1 MRTLATNRSSAAPY
15 GVAADGG
22 RGAPG
27 WVLFVLVFGAMSF
40 NMALCFA
47 NTQVGG
53 VGDAYIIAC
62 EILIISTVLVFCLRW
77 MDETVLL
84 LICGLVLYTL
94 AIVFIRYV
102 MLGQTKIDVKPAR
115 DLLIPI
121 AFFLLGT
128 RAPDIKTADVIVRT
142 TTMIVLAVAL
152 FEYFFPELF
161 TRSFNVAAYYISRGS
176 MQAKQALDTG
186 DLFVSGMRPTGGGG
200 RNLLPFL
207 GDHRVSSIFLEPI
220 SSANFGI
227 IVFLWALVRS
237 RTEGRL
243 ALGLLAAAL
252 ALVVLSDSRFGAYFC
267 VASIALLFVPWRIGG
282 LIMVAA
288 PILALILL
296 PQLPDWL
303 RTANVGYRDD
313 LIGRLVLSGTIMSG
327 FDGWGWFGLSDSPM
341 LTFDSGY
348 GYSVNAIGLVAA
360 AFAWC
365 LFLWLE
371 RPGRQ
376 FNLFRNLAAAY
387 YAAILCVSYSPF
399 TIKTAALLWFLLGAL
414 YRLETPP
421 YPVPARLAMLPRRA

>member
-1 MRTLATNRSSAAPY
+1 MRTSAGQQNPNAHYAT
-15 GVAADGG
+15 AADGG
-22 RGAPG
+22 RSAPR
-27 WVLFVLVFGAMSF
+27 WALFVLVFGAMSF
-40 NMALCFA
+40 NMALCFV
-47 NTQVGG
+47 NTQIGG
-53 VGDAYIIAC
+53 IGDAYIIAC
-62 EILIISTVLVFCLRW
+62 EILIISTVIVFCLRW

-84 LICGLVLYTL
+84 LIASLVLYTL
-94 AIVFIRYV
+94 AIVFIRYAV
-102 MLGQTKIDVKPAR
+102 LGQSKIDVKPAR
-115 DLLIPI
+115 DLLIPLT
-121 AFFLLGT
+121 FFLLGT
-128 RAPDIKTADVIVRT
+128 RAPDIRTVDAIVRAIT
-142 TTMIVLAVAL
+142 AIVLAVAL
-152 FEYFFPELF
+152 FEYFLPELF
-161 TRSFNVAAYYISRGS
+161 TRGFNVAAYYISRGS

-186 DLFVSGMRPTGGGG
+186 DLFISGMRPARGGG

-220 SSANFGI
+220 SLANFGI

-237 RTEGRL
+237 RSEGRL
-243 ALGLLAAAL
+243 GLALLVSAL
-252 ALVVLSDSRFGAYFC
+252 VLVVLSDSRFGAYFC
-267 VASIALLFVPWRIGG
+267 VASIALLFVPWRIGA
-282 LIMVAA
+282 LIMVTV
-288 PILALILL
+288 PILALVLL

-327 FDGWGWFGLSDSPM
+327 FDGLGWFGLSDSPM

-365 LFLWLE
+365 LFLCLE

-399 TIKTAALLWFLLGAL
+399 TIKTAALLWFLMGAL
-414 YRLETPP
+414 YRLETPL
-421 YPVPARLAMLPRRA
+421 YPVPGRLTMLPTRR